1 MSADDRD
8 RFVASIRWPA
18 RGLMAQHQSAPL
30 SPAVVDAALVHA
42 KSTGGTFIEA
52 LEVLVLAGAR
62 LEEHLPIGE
71 TPASEAVC
79 VSAEVAT
86 LLEEYATHADA
97 LNRIRGVDAPPM
109 TKGRAAEL
117 LITAACEELVR

>member
-1 MSADDRD
+1 MSAE
-8 RFVASIRWPA
+8 
-18 RGLMAQHQSAPL
+18 
-30 SPAVVDAALVHA
+30 AVREAALVPWLAADVVAVVRAHA
-42 KSTGGTFIEA
+42 KATGIPFAVA

-62 LEEHLPIGE
+62 LEEHLPIGA

-79 VSAEVAT
+79 VSPEVAT

>member
-1 MSADDRD
+1 MSADDR
-8 RFVASIRWPA
+8 FVASVRWPV

-30 SPAVVDAALVHA
+30 SPVVVDAALAHA
-42 KSTGGTFIEA
+42 KATGSTFVEA

-71 TPASEAVC
+71 TPASEAIC
-79 VSAEVAT
+79 VSPEVAQ
-86 LLEEYATHADA
+86 LLEEYATHADE
-97 LNRIRGVDAPPM
+97 LNRIRGVDAQPM

-117 LITAACEELVR
+117 LITAACEELIR